1 MDICDDVCHA
11 HNSLLESGPSH
22 PHAGFV
28 TWAVERLGVSEV
40 GNWRGWETLYE
51 VLKQRLGGWEA
62 ERLGNPEVGS
72 LKGWEFERL
81 GVWEFGSFKG

>member
-1 MDICDDVCHA
+1 MDICADVCHA

-51 VLKQRLGGWEA
+51 VLKQRWEVGKLRGWEI
-62 ERLGNPEVGS
+62 L
-72 LKGWEFERL
+72 RL
-81 GVWEFGSFKG
+81 GV